1 MRRSSTALAT
11 ALTAL
16 LFAGC
21 ATVDRVADAPPLEGT
36 SWVLAAL
43 PAPSGG
49 ELAAG
54 PPVTLGFERDRVSGS
69 DGCNRFSTTYTAQ
82 GSSLA
87 VAPRG
92 AASTRMACPPDVT
105 ARADAFMAALAGT
118 ASYRVEGQR
127 LLLLA
132 ADGSVR
138 ATLTMQSQALA
149 GTRWQATA
157 INNGKGAVT
166 SLVAGTRVTIDFG
179 ADGRASGSA
188 GCNGFSAPYA
198 QNGPQ
203 LMLRPVA
210 ATRRMCP
217 GDALMRQE
225 QEFLQ
230 ALEGVAAMKLEGAT
244 LELRTGS
251 GALAVALVRDN
262 R

>member
-1 MRRSSTALAT
+1 MRRSSTALASSI
-11 ALTAL
+11 TAL

-21 ATVDRVADAPPLEGT
+21 AVVDRVAESPPLEGT
-36 SWVLAAL
+36 AWVLAAL
-43 PAPSGG
+43 PAAPGADFASGP
-49 ELAAG
+49 AA
-54 PPVTLGFERDRVSGS
+54 TLSFERDRVSGS
-69 DGCNRFSTTYTAQ
+69 DGCNRFSSTYTAR
-82 GSSLA
+82 GGSLA

-92 AASTRMACPPDVT
+92 AASTRMACAPDVT

-127 LLLLA
+127 LLLMA
-132 ADGSVR
+132 ADGSPR
-138 ATLTMQSQALA
+138 ATFVVQSQALA
-149 GTRWQATA
+149 GTRWRAAA

-166 SLVAGTRVTIDFG
+166 SVVAGTSVTIEFG

-198 QNGPQ
+198 QNGMQ
-203 LMLRPVA
+203 LTVRPVA
-210 ATRRMCP
+210 ATRKMCP
-217 GDALMRQE
+217 DDALMRQE

-230 ALEGVAAMKLEGAT
+230 ALEGVAAMKLEGAA